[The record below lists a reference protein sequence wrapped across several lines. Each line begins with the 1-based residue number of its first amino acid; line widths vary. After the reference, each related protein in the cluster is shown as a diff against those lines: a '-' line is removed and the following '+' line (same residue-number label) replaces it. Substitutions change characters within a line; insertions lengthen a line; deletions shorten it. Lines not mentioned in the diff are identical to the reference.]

1 MPSLATSMRVTL
13 VRNATLLLE
22 IGTRRVLVDPA
33 LDGFPHDVGG
43 TLAYGDT
50 FELIDDHHH
59 ISSTT
64 R

>member
-1 MPSLATSMRVTL
+1 MRVTL